1 MFGRIPYLSD
11 CSSYLFQ
18 FVIEF
23 QCNLYLLNRISH
35 RSPHFSVQD
44 FDRIPVS
51 VNLFFMM
58 SYSSCELFF
67 RLDWV
72 LNCFSAA
79 ENPCFQPSLVALL
92 TFSYS
97 DGSLNLIL
105 LPIFASSPKMAT
117 HLGL

>member
-1 MFGRIPYLSD
+1 M
-11 CSSYLFQ
+11 
-18 FVIEF
+18 VIKWVYTHSR
-23 QCNLYLLNRISH
+23 L
-35 RSPHFSVQD
+35 
-44 FDRIPVS
+44 VS

-79 ENPCFQPSLVALL
+79 QNPCFQPSLVALL

-117 HLGL
+117 HRHHASKGIAQLAERRDVAG